1 MQNFPK
7 GASLVA
13 QIVKNLQCVRPGF
26 DPWVGTSPWRREW
39 LPTPALFPGEFHG
52 QRSLASCSPWSLKE
66 SDTTGQLS
74 LFSEE
79 GRGEYIFVR
88 TNVNQCYAQKEKKER
103 KQNGKQN
110 KARNN
115 MVGTNPNRL
124 VCETNLSSCLH
135 QLKARVPQIRLKL
148 KCRYSFTRAILKLQ
162 LHSTI
167 KSNQLENRIL
177 GKHQTEDSFCGNI
190 I

>member
-79 GRGEYIFVR
+79 GRGEYIFIR

-110 KARNN
+110 KAHNN
-115 MVGTNPNRL
+115 MVGNKSKQIGMRNNSKL
-124 VCETNLSSCLH
+124 MSSPVKS
-135 QLKARVPQIRLKL
+135 Q
-148 KCRYSFTRAILKLQ
+148 S
-162 LHSTI
+162 S
-167 KSNQLENRIL
+167 SNQI
-177 GKHQTEDSFCGNI
+177 KIKMQIFIYKSHS
-190 I
+190 